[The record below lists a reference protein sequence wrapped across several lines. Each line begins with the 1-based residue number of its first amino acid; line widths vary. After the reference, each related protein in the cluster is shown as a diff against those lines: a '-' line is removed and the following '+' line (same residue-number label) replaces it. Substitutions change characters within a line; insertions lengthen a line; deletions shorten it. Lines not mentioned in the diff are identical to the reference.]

1 MNQHLTSDPTIH
13 CNTADLQGFK
23 FALTDQGNVN
33 GYGAV
38 FGNIDQRGSRTMP
51 GAFSAS
57 IAKHKREQTRPLM
70 LWQHQM
76 DQPVGSWTSF
86 VEDEIG
92 LKLGGKLNLN
102 TRGGRDAYE
111 HVKAGDVSG
120 LSMGVRFVRTDPR
133 NGILNLVELDLVETS
148 IVSAPANPLARITG
162 FQCESAAD
170 VERLLRAGGM
180 SRAAATKIAA
190 GGWPALYRD
199 EFEPTPD
206 LKPLADRLDSALVEF
221 QNLKGLFR

>member
-23 FALTDQGNVN
+23 FALTDEGNVH
-33 GYGAV
+33 GSGAV

-76 DQPVGSWTSF
+76 EQPVG
-86 VEDEIG
+86 
-92 LKLGGKLNLN
+92 KLDLVR
-102 TRGGRDAYE
+102 RGRHRPQAGRQAQPQYPRRSRCLRARQSRRRERSE
-111 HVKAGDVSG
+111 H
-120 LSMGVRFVRTDPR
+120 GVRFVRTEPR
-133 NGILNLVELDLVETS
+133 SGILNLVELDLVETS

-199 EFEPTPD
+199 EFEPTPN
-206 LKPLADRLDSALVEF
+206 LQPLANRLDSALAEF
-221 QNLKGLFR
+221 QTIKGLFR